1 MPTTLPLHHRR
12 PTYLLVCLAG
22 LLIGNSASAFAQQ
35 NSASIVE
42 PADQSRL
49 ELTELARG
57 LVQPMELDVAADG
70 TVYFIELAGRLRAIS
85 PNSTEVRLLGELK
98 ITTEQENGLIGM
110 ALHPDFDQNGW
121 IFLQYSPPD
130 FPGQHISRFTIRDG
144 KLDLS
149 SEKLLL
155 QFEEQRKECCHHAG
169 SLHFGPRGELFIA
182 TGDNTHP
189 HGDSQGYAPID
200 ERPDRAPWDAQKSSA
215 NTNSYSGKILRIRP
229 TTEGG
234 YEIPDGNLF
243 PADGSQGRPEIY
255 CMGCRNPWRMTVD
268 QKTGFVYWGEVGPD
282 AGGDGPRG
290 PRGFDEI
297 NQARSAGNFGWPYFI
312 ANNRPYADFDYTTG
326 NAGPLYS
333 LTEPRNESPNNTGA
347 KVLPPPVSAML
358 YYPYGDSTEFPELGS
373 GGRSACAGPVYNFN
387 PLLNSSVKFPSA
399 WDRCLFIF
407 EWTRHWIKVV
417 HLDEQYNPVR
427 IEPFM
432 PQQKFVRPV
441 DLTFGRNG
449 ALYLLEYGETWGV
462 NAEARL
468 VRVDYIRGNRIP
480 TVAVQAE
487 NNIGGL
493 PLTVKLTSTGTSDRD
508 PNDQLTYQWKLISA
522 TAPAAP
528 PRIVGDTPETTFTL
542 EQPGVWNAELTVTD
556 TAGASRSAS
565 VPILAGN
572 GRAELRFVRPQP
584 GDFFDATQPIHFELF
599 LKDPEDGTNDDH
611 EMDVNGVRPIDPD
624 GPGRVSVNA
633 VFVNGPVP
641 QADQASKESD
651 ATLPIGLRRMKNSD
665 CFNCHA
671 VDQKRVGPMLIDI
684 ATKYRG
690 KDNALEASIERV
702 RSGSTGVW
710 GKIPM
715 IPHSH
720 HSPDELRDMVT
731 WIYSLEPAGLVRV
744 FQGFVGDVPVNP
756 DEAAKPGHYRLDAA
770 YTDLGSGPVPP
781 LAASA
786 TLFVRQ
792 RLVEAEVAEEIR
804 GPQILASGNAS
815 GGRFIGAINHG
826 HSLLFRDVPLEQVGS
841 IRLMIAS
848 AGAGGAIEIRRGSPA
863 GQLLAEVPV
872 EVNGNWEQFY
882 ERIVRIPAQTGRDHI
897 CIRFTHPAQ
906 AGGLMNLDLIHFLP
920 PAE

>member
-1 MPTTLPLHHRR
+1 MT
-12 PTYLLVCLAG
+12 
-22 LLIGNSASAFAQQ
+22 ASACHCFSRTLLRCCFTLLLFNASVFAFQ
-35 NSASIVE
+35 AVPAADE
-42 PADQSRL
+42 VADQSRL

-85 PNSTEVRLLGELK
+85 PGSTEVRLVGELR

-110 ALHPDFDQNGW
+110 ALHPDFANNGW

-130 FPGQHISRFTIRDG
+130 FPGQHISRFTIREG
-144 KLDLS
+144 QLDMT

-155 QFEEQRKECCHHAG
+155 KFEEQRKECCHHAG

-229 TTEGG
+229 TPEGG
-234 YEIPDGNLF
+234 YEIPEGNLF
-243 PADGSQGRPEIY
+243 PADGSRGRPEIY

-290 PRGFDEI
+290 PRGYDEI
-297 NQARSAGNFGWPYFI
+297 NQARQAGNFGWPYFI
-312 ANNRPYADFDYTTG
+312 ANNRPYADYDYATG
-326 NAGPLYS
+326 VAGPLYS
-333 LTEPRNESPNNTGA
+333 LTGPRNESPNNTGEQL
-347 KVLPPPVSAML
+347 LPAPVSAML
-358 YYPYGDSTEFPELGS
+358 YYPYGDSAEFPELGS

-387 PLLNSSVKFPSA
+387 PRLNSAVGFPAA
-399 WDRCLFIF
+399 WDGCLFIF

-417 HLDEQYNPVR
+417 HFDEQHNPVR

-432 PQQKFVRPV
+432 AQQKFVRPV
-441 DLTFGRNG
+441 DLTFGPEG
-449 ALYLLEYGETWGV
+449 ALYMLEYGETWGV

-468 VRVDYIRGNRIP
+468 VRIDYIRGNRVP

-493 PLTVKLTSTGTSDRD
+493 PLEVRLTSVGTSDRD
-508 PNDQLTYQWKLISA
+508 ANDQLSYQWKLISA
-522 TAPAAP
+522 ADPSAAP
-528 PRIVGDTPETTFTL
+528 RVVGNGPEATFTL
-542 EQPGVWNAELTVTD
+542 EEPGVWNAELTVTD
-556 TAGASRSAS
+556 AAGASRSAS
-565 VPILAGN
+565 VPVLAGN
-572 GRAELRFVRPQP
+572 ARAELRFLRPQP
-584 GDFFDATQPIHFELF
+584 GDFYDAAEPIHFELF
-599 LKDPEDGTNDDH
+599 LKDAEDGTNDDH
-611 EMDVNGVRPIDPD
+611 EMDVNGVKPIDPD

-641 QADQASKESD
+641 RGDQSAAESD

-671 VDQKRVGPMLIDI
+671 VDQKRVGPMLLEI
-684 ATKYRG
+684 AAKYRG
-690 KDNALEASIERV
+690 VAGALETSVQRV
-702 RSGSTGVW
+702 RNGSTGVW

-720 HSPDELRDMVT
+720 NSPDELRDMVS

-744 FQGFVGDVPVNP
+744 FQGFVGEIPVNP
-756 DEAAKPGHYRLDAA
+756 EEAAKPGHYRLDAS

-792 RLVEAEVAEEIR
+792 RLVEAELADEIR
-804 GPQILASGNAS
+804 GPQILNSANAG

-826 HSLLFRDVPLEQVGS
+826 HSLIFRDVPLEQVGS

-848 AGAGGAIEIRRGSPA
+848 AGAGGAIEIRRGGPEGELL
-863 GQLLAEVPV
+863 GQVPV

-882 ERIVRIPAQTGRDHI
+882 ERVLPMPAQTGRDHV
-897 CIRFTHPAQ
+897 CIRFTHPGQ
-906 AGGLMNLDLIHFLP
+906 ASGLMNLDLVEFLP
-920 PAE
+920 RKE